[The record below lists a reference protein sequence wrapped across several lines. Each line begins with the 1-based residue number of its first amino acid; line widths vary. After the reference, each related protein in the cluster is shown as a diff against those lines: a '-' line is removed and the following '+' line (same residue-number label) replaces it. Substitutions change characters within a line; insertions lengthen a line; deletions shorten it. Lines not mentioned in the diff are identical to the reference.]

1 MAGAVSSSAMIHIEE
16 NEQEY
21 SYRTYIKAPTIKPKT
36 KPFDDLYDLGDELGR
51 GTQGVTYHAVERLTG
66 KYVYYVDPFKIT
78 PIPVI
83 EDSPESSFLLHGFV
97 LRKRE
102 RLHRNAF
109 KENYYY

>member
-1 MAGAVSSSAMIHIEE
+1 MAGAVSSSAMVHIEE

-66 KYVYYVDPFKIT
+66 KYVYYND
-78 PIPVI
+78 
-83 EDSPESSFLLHGFV
+83 
-97 LRKRE
+97 
-102 RLHRNAF
+102 
-109 KENYYY
+109 